1 LINKVYY
8 SPVLLGVTPKIL
20 NLLEKEMIC
29 VTSALMLVFDTS
41 HDELTEAMPVF
52 FVVMCYVY

>member
-1 LINKVYY
+1 VYY